1 MPAPNSALDRSLDDI
16 IESSRDSSRSRRHER
31 SHKPYQQSRR
41 QRSDVRRW
49 DHDLYRESPSGDGT
63 RDDTQRSAL
72 VDTAYERHSTTTPTP
87 NMAPRTTRS
96 VLVDNL
102 SRKADE
108 DTLEREFRQAGPVD
122 KVVLQYDT
130 EGYPLG
136 QAVVTFRSVEDAT
149 QAQLTLDG
157 ERIHALSMRSI
168 HVRPFYGRAVTKPRA
183 SNIAITG
190 ASSVFSRLGGV
201 EAPPV
206 DISLDALRQQS
217 RANQRSDQHRHSQS
231 RRHHHHQR
239 SSNSRNPVHNSDP
252 AATKNNLDR
261 EMDEFMKLD

>member
-1 MPAPNSALDRSLDDI
+1 MPAPHSALDRSLDDI
-16 IESSRDSSRSRRHER
+16 IGSSRESSRSRRQER
-31 SHKPYQQSRR
+31 SHKPYQRSRR
-41 QRSDVRRW
+41 QRSDVHRW
-49 DHDLYRESPSGDGT
+49 DHDLYRDSPHGGST
-63 RDDTQRSAL
+63 RDDLPRSTR
-72 VDTAYERHSTTTPTP
+72 VDTVYERHSTAPAA

-102 SRKADE
+102 SRSADE

-130 EGYPLG
+130 EGHPLG
-136 QAVVTFRSVEDAT
+136 QAVVTFRSAEDAT

-157 ERIHALSMRSI
+157 ERIHALSLRSI

-217 RANQRSDQHRHSQS
+217 RANQRSDHYRHSQGRRS
-231 RRHHHHQR
+231 RHQR
-239 SSNSRNPVHNSDP
+239 SSNSQDP
-252 AATKNNLDR
+252 LDDNDLAATKDRLDR
-261 EMDEFMKLD
+261 EMDEFMKMD